1 MAESQKEPKTEPM
14 AKQEVE
20 KAIAKAKAEAEA
32 ELVAV
37 FPFRY
42 WNEPIG
48 QLVPSKWYLFVVV
61 VAVAVVAE
69 AEEEDSESKERQM
82 AVGKNGLVDSCS
94 ADVECQPLYIAPS
107 GNIIII

>member
-14 AKQEVE
+14 AKQKVE
-20 KAIAKAKAEAEA
+20 KAIAKAKAKAKAEA
-32 ELVAV
+32 DLVAV

-42 WNEPIG
+42 RNEPIDRS
-48 QLVPSKWYLFVVV
+48 VPAKWYLFVV
-61 VAVAVVAE
+61 AAA
-69 AEEEDSESKERQM
+69 AEEEDSESKERRM
-82 AVGKNGLVDSCS
+82 VVGKNGLVDSCS